1 MLDSL
6 PTFVAVAESGS
17 FSATA
22 RSLGVAVSSITR
34 RIEQLEGGLGAPLF
48 VRSSRRLVLTD
59 AGEHLLPRAQAI
71 LAEVADAREGLSA
84 LGAEPRGV
92 LTVTAPAMFGRRH
105 VAPDLATFL
114 AKHPQLEVEMH
125 VGDEIVD
132 LLQRRVD
139 VAIRIGALPDSDLVA
154 TALAP
159 VRRVVCASPDY
170 LDRAGWPEHPHDL
183 LDHNCLTVAST
194 PVPNGWWTFAGV
206 NRNRPLGVHGN
217 LRSDDT
223 GTLLQ
228 AALAGVGIVH
238 LASWL
243 VGDKIS
249 TGELIPLLRDASS
262 PADDAASIHAV
273 RMPGRSQTTKVK
285 LFIDHLKHSF
295 GAPPY
300 WDKVR
305 SA

>member
-1 MLDSL
+1 M
-6 PTFVAVAESGS
+6 AVAESGS

-34 RIEQLEGGLGAPLF
+34 RIEQLEDELRAPLF

-71 LAEVADAREGLSA
+71 LADVAEAREGLSA

-92 LTVTAPAMFGRRH
+92 LTVTAPAMFGRQH
-105 VAPDLATFL
+105 IAPVLATFL

-125 VGDEIVD
+125 LGDEIVD
-132 LLQRRVD
+132 LLERRID
-139 VAIRIGALPDSDLVA
+139 VAIRIGVLPDSDLVA
-154 TALAP
+154 TSLAP
-159 VRRVVCASPDY
+159 IRRVVCASADY
-170 LDRAGWPEHPHDL
+170 LERAGWPQHPNDL
-183 LDHNCLTVAST
+183 LAHNCLTVAST
-194 PVPNGWWTFAGV
+194 PVPGGWWTFTGV

-223 GTLLQ
+223 GTLLR
-228 AALAGVGIVH
+228 AAIAGVGIVH

-249 TGELIPLLRDASS
+249 TGELIPLLRDVSS

-273 RMPGRSQTTKVK
+273 RMPGRSRATKVK
-285 LFIDHLKHSF
+285 LFVDHLKHSF

-300 WDKVR
+300 WEKVG
-305 SA
+305 SAQADPNH